1 MRQKSRFRFGK
12 GARILH
18 SEGPGGREGEGKKK
32 APYNS
37 GRHIW
42 TLPQAKHKWRIIN
55 ETLLAEYAYVLAV
68 GGRVYA
74 VTDVKELHE
83 WMSGHLSRH
92 PLFEAVPEAEAAEDA
107 VVAKLF
113 ESTEEGQKVT
123 RNDGEKWCAVFRRV
137 QG

>member
-1 MRQKSRFRFGK
+1 M
-12 GARILH
+12 
-18 SEGPGGREGEGKKK
+18 
-32 APYNS
+32 
-37 GRHIW
+37 W

-74 VTDVKELHE
+74 VTDVRELHE

-92 PLFEAVPEAEAAEDA
+92 PLFEAVPDAEAAEDP
-107 VVAKLF
+107 VVAKLY

>member
-1 MRQKSRFRFGK
+1 M
-12 GARILH
+12 
-18 SEGPGGREGEGKKK
+18 
-32 APYNS
+32 
-37 GRHIW
+37 
-42 TLPQAKHKWRIIN
+42 
-55 ETLLAEYAYVLAV
+55 AV

-83 WMSGHLSRH
+83 WMSGHLSQH

-123 RNDGEKWCAVFRRV
+123 RNEGEKWCAVFRRV